1 MLRKIPSH
9 FWIVTALILIAALMR
24 LLTNY
29 FSIWNFTPITAMALF
44 SGAAMKDKRM
54 AFLIPLAAMLIT
66 DAIIGFYSGV
76 FVVYFALLLITLFG
90 LILRNRIKVMPVI
103 LGSLGASVIFYLVT
117 NFALFYPTWLYPHSI
132 TGIQDARKNRKKGS
146 RYRRRQC
153 RDGFCPRGAEAWRRR
168 GHDSL
173 QAQRE
178 GNAGTS

>member
-44 SGAAMKDKRM
+44 SGAAMKDKRL

-132 TGIQDARKNRKKGS
+132 TGIMSSYTAAIPFFRTAVAGDLIYSVLLFSSYVLIS
-146 RYRRRQC
+146 RRLTA
-153 RDGFCPRGAEAWRRR
+153 AETA
-168 GHDSL
+168 S
-173 QAQRE
+173 
-178 GNAGTS
+178 